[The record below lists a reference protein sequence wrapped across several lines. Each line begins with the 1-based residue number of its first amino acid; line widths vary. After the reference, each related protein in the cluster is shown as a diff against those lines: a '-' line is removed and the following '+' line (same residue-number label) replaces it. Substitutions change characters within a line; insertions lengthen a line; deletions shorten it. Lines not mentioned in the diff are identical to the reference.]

1 MKDNLARRIAK
12 LESDEARTGM
22 RYSVSS
28 DMLTHEEWQA
38 RLGED
43 IMLVTD
49 ERDGDPV
56 LTEAEWEAAH
66 VVLSGLHHWSD
77 CPVFNEP
84 ALPASKCDCGG
95 FTPGK

>member
-12 LESDEARTGM
+12 LESDEARTGI
-22 RYSVSS
+22 RYVVSS
-28 DMLTHEEWQA
+28 HMLSHEEWQA

-66 VVLSGLHHWSD
+66 AVLAEIHH
-77 CPVFNEP
+77 
-84 ALPASKCDCGG
+84 
-95 FTPGK
+95 